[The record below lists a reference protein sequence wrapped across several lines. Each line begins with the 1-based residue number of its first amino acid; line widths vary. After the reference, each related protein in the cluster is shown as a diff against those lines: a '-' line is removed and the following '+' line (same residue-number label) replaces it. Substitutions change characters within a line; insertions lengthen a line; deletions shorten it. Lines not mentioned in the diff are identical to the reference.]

1 MRKSLILT
9 FAAVMLIASLPADA
23 GGRGHRHGHSH
34 ARVGVYIGA
43 PLLFAPWGVWGAP
56 YYSSYYYSPPPVV
69 VRERVVVREPLVFYD
84 ERGNPVPAQGQVA
97 QAPAQ
102 APAQTQ
108 AAAPSSPGTPAW
120 YFCAESQTYYP
131 YAQTCASPWQRV
143 IPHPP
148 PQ

>member
-1 MRKSLILT
+1 MRKILMVT
-9 FAAVMLIASLPADA
+9 MVTLAAAMLAASLPAAA
-23 GGRGHRHGHSH
+23 GGGHGRGYGGYGHSH

-43 PLLFAPWGVWGAP
+43 PLLFAPWP
-56 YYSSYYYSPPPVV
+56 YYYQPSYYYSPPPVV

-84 ERGNPVPAQGQVA
+84 ERGNPVPPAPPQVA

-102 APAQTQ
+102 S
-108 AAAPSSPGTPAW
+108 PSATPPTW
-120 YFCAESQTYYP
+120 YFCANTQTYYP

>member
-1 MRKSLILT
+1 MHKILMFT
-9 FAAVMLIASLPADA
+9 LATAMMAASLQAEA
-23 GGRGHRHGHSH
+23 GGGHGGYHGGYGHGGYSH
-34 ARVGVYIGA
+34 ARVGVYFGA
-43 PLLFAPWGVWGAP
+43 PLVFAPW
-56 YYSSYYYSPPPVV
+56 YYPSPYYYSPPVV
-69 VRERVVVREPLVFYD
+69 VRERVVVQEPLVFYD

-108 AAAPSSPGTPAW
+108 APATSAAPTW
-120 YFCAESQTYYP
+120 YYCADTQKYYP

-143 IPHPP
+143 IPQPP

>member
-1 MRKSLILT
+1 MRKNMTLMMIAT
-9 FAAVMLIASLPADA
+9 AAVMMTASLPASA
-23 GGRGHRHGHSH
+23 GGGHRYGHSH

-43 PLLFAPWGVWGAP
+43 PLLFAPWYYP
-56 YYSSYYYSPPPVV
+56 YASSYYYSPPPVV

-84 ERGNPVPAQGQVA
+84 ERGNPVPAQGRV
-97 QAPAQ
+97 AQ

-108 AAAPSSPGTPAW
+108 APAQSPSGAPAW
-120 YFCAESQTYYP
+120 YFCADTQTYYP

>member
-1 MRKSLILT
+1 MRKFLILT

-23 GGRGHRHGHSH
+23 GGRGHRHGHGHSH

-43 PLLFAPWGVWGAP
+43 PLLFAPWYYP
-56 YYSSYYYSPPPVV
+56 YASSYYYSPPPVV
-69 VRERVVVREPLVFYD
+69 VRERVVVREPLVYYD

-102 APAQTQ
+102 TQ
-108 AAAPSSPGTPAW
+108 APVQSPSPSGTPAW

>member
-1 MRKSLILT
+1 MRKNMTLMMIAT
-9 FAAVMLIASLPADA
+9 AAVMVTVSLQASA
-23 GGRGHRHGHSH
+23 GGGHRHGHSH

-43 PLLFAPWGVWGAP
+43 PLLFAPWYYP
-56 YYSSYYYSPPPVV
+56 YASSYYYSPPPVV

-102 APAQTQ
+102 TQ
-108 AAAPSSPGTPAW
+108 APAW
-120 YFCAESQTYYP
+120 YFCADTQTYYP